1 MNNTNEVE
9 GKLPEQNHTMCSLF
23 GSERYSRQHSLFTV
37 SSLADASILL
47 LGATPCGIEIG
58 KQTSQRLA
66 IVLVNCMIIAKNLG
80 LSGVKSVSVWDCF
93 PLQLTECSAMVCQWK
108 IFLASHHIFYKEL
121 SDSRECGG
129 KQSHCLHQ
137 THG

>member
-58 KQTSQRLA
+58 KQTSQPLA
-66 IVLVNCMIIAKNLG
+66 IVLVN
-80 LSGVKSVSVWDCF
+80 
-93 PLQLTECSAMVCQWK
+93 
-108 IFLASHHIFYKEL
+108 
-121 SDSRECGG
+121 
-129 KQSHCLHQ
+129 
-137 THG
+137 